1 MKELSKAKHVQNTPR
16 TPAKWK
22 RGSGVRAGNPPPQ
35 NTSKQAKL
43 TTYFGK
49 KSPKAQDTGARLEG
63 TLEGLQEDKREQN
76 KLPSLQGALSPLLGD
91 LGGLKDHP
99 SEDTGAKKLSRAP
112 VGASEVRGRSSSNK
126 KPDQK
131 KVNKT
136 LESWVQG
143 PNK

>member
-1 MKELSKAKHVQNTPR
+1 M
-16 TPAKWK
+16 
-22 RGSGVRAGNPPPQ
+22 
-35 NTSKQAKL
+35 

-99 SEDTGAKKLSRAP
+99 SEDTGAKKPSEAP
-112 VGASEVRGRSSSNK
+112 VGASEARGRSSKDK
-126 KPDQK
+126 KPEQK
-131 KVNKT
+131 RVAKT
-136 LESWVQG
+136 LDSWVQG
-143 PNK
+143 PSKKAE